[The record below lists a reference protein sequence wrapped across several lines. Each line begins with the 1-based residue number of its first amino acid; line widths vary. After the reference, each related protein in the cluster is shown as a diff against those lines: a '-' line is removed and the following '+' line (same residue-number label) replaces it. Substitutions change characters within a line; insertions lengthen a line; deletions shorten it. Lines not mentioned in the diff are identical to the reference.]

1 MRFNE
6 QNMKK
11 EMRKKKWGKR
21 EENKNKTETEAE
33 AERNDSL
40 VVKNVAQ
47 IIIIIFM
54 RLSQLG
60 CV

>member
-1 MRFNE
+1 M
-6 QNMKK
+6 
-11 EMRKKKWGKR
+11 GKTR
-21 EENKNKTETEAE
+21 EENKNKTETE

-47 IIIIIFM
+47 IIIIIM